1 VLSCTLSTAR
11 GETAIKAHKQ
21 NNIRQVL
28 NLIREHDTVSVAELA
43 PESRLSKTTVK
54 KMIDLLVSMKLV
66 SSAGKGLSTDEGG
79 KKPELFSFNPH
90 YGYVISIHITPEQ
103 IMTAVSDLG
112 AELSHF
118 SMRDVG
124 PQRDLEPILLR
135 LVEEIRRLM
144 RLKAGTE
151 EKLLGVVV
159 ALPGLAD
166 SARGISIYSPHYH
179 SWGRDVPFLDL
190 LHERLE
196 ELQAVPLFV
205 DCVNR
210 YQAYAERVKG
220 LAAGVKNFMIIDA
233 IEVGLG
239 AGIFLHGELMR
250 GHQSLSG
257 EIGHMTVN
265 PLDGPLCNCGS
276 RGCFEA
282 MVSAKRL
289 NQLARE
295 ARKRGVDS
303 LLFREGSGEDFD
315 LDRICELAG
324 RGDSLCGTLIDDA
337 ARWFA
342 VGLGNIILT
351 NDPEL
356 IIIQGQYVKAGERFL
371 QRVRE
376 GIRSAGLPDVAKT
389 VRIEFST
396 MGEERGVIGGAAFV
410 VSDFFTKRLSFKEK
424 E

>member
-1 VLSCTLSTAR
+1 MGY
-11 GETAIKAHKQ
+11 GEVDTKAHKQ

-43 PESRLSKTTVK
+43 PKSKLSKTTVK
-54 KMIDLLVSMKLV
+54 KMIDLLVSLKLV

-79 KKPELFSFNPH
+79 KKPELFRFNQD
-90 YGYVISIHITPEQ
+90 YGYVISLHITPEV
-103 IMTAVSDLG
+103 IMAAASDLG

-118 SMRDVG
+118 HRSEVG
-124 PQRDLEPILLR
+124 PQRDLEPILDR
-135 LVEEIRRLM
+135 LVGEIRRL
-144 RLKAGTE
+144 RALKADTG
-151 EKLLGVVV
+151 EKLIGVVV

-166 SARGISIYSPHYH
+166 SSRGISIYSPHYH
-179 SWGRDVPFLDL
+179 SWGRNVPFLDL
-190 LHERLE
+190 LRERLG
-196 ELQAVPLFV
+196 ELRAVPLFV

-210 YQAYAERVKG
+210 YQAFAERVKG
-220 LAAGVKNFMIIDA
+220 VAAGVRNFMIIDA
-233 IEVGLG
+233 INVGLG

-265 PLDGPLCNCGS
+265 PIDGPLCNCGN

-289 NQLARE
+289 RELACD

-303 LLFREGSGEDFD
+303 LLFREGSADDFE
-315 LDRICELAG
+315 LERVCELAG
-324 RGDSLCGTLIDDA
+324 RGDSLCGTLIDEV

-342 VGLGNIILT
+342 VGLGNIILV

-356 IIIQGQYVKAGERFL
+356 VVIQGQYVKAGEGFL
-371 QRVRE
+371 KRVRE
-376 GIRSAGLPDVAKT
+376 GIRSIGLPDVEKT
-389 VRIEFST
+389 VRIEFSV

-410 VSDFFTKRLSFKEK
+410 VSDFFAKRLSFKEK